1 MPPLGRMMLHGA
13 VLTSVSTLVLLA
25 CLIAN
30 PRLLLE
36 DYPADVQ
43 RAVPPKTDRE
53 RRTALLVGVPFLGFM
68 LLFPAWS
75 TWTQYRASGTPPTL
89 EALFLNTFVVAS
101 AFNAFD
107 LLVLDWLLFCTLRPR
122 FIVLPGTEGMP
133 GYRDYFFHFR
143 GFLIGTALSAALA
156 VIVAV
161 IVRVTS

>member
-1 MPPLGRMMLHGA
+1 M
-13 VLTSVSTLVLLA
+13 
-25 CLIAN
+25 
-30 PRLLLE
+30 
-36 DYPADVQ
+36 
-43 RAVPPKTDRE
+43 
-53 RRTALLVGVPFLGFM
+53 ALLVGVPFLGFM
-68 LLFPAWS
+68 ILFPAWS
-75 TWTQYRASGTPPTL
+75 TWTLYRASGTPPTF